1 MIAYDNSRAVLA
13 INEYSV
19 GQSTPRQQM
28 WVAGSL
34 AVQLVVHGLGV
45 CGCVTMGLAP
55 RLPVGVVVT
64 APAFGTR
71 PMTGGK
77 GDCFVEKEQLG
88 VVIRRPLGRAATL
101 ELQHARD
108 PGLCLM
114 VADDVAGAPAFVQP
128 TPVAHPRSATCHGDD
143 LAARCYPV
151 TCGPR

>member
-1 MIAYDNSRAVLA
+1 
-13 INEYSV
+13 
-19 GQSTPRQQM
+19 M
-28 WVAGSL
+28 WVVGSL
-34 AVQLVVHGLGV
+34 VVQLVVHGLGV

-55 RLPVGVVVT
+55 RPPVGVVVT

-101 ELQHARD
+101 ELQRARD

-114 VADDVAGAPAFVQP
+114 AADDVAGAPGFVVDGCGRCRGRARLRAADP
-128 TPVAHPRSATCHGDD
+128 GSASTLRDLPR
-143 LAARCYPV
+143 R
-151 TCGPR
+151 